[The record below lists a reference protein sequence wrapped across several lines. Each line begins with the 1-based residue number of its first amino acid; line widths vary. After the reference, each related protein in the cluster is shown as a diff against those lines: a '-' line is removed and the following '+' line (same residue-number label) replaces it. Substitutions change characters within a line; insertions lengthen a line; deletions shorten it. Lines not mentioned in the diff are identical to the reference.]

1 MDEEVGFFGGEHSS
15 ARLISEA
22 QNAKFW
28 SYSFGSL
35 DSAPTTGLHMTA
47 RITPFSMVLSID
59 AAVLCGEYQA
69 CRLQQALSRLT

>member
-1 MDEEVGFFGGEHSS
+1 MDEEIRVCGGEHSS

-22 QNAKFW
+22 QIAELW

-47 RITPFSMVLSID
+47 RITPFSVVPSTD
-59 AAVLCGEYQA
+59 ATVYVVSTKPARC
-69 CRLQQALSRLT
+69 SRR